1 MAVKEVQ
8 SILKSTISPK
18 SCSSLRPHDIK
29 IDFKLLLKVALEKL
43 EYEITNNKLMK
54 AFQLFDMDGNGSIS
68 MEEIQY
74 LLSGVTGS
82 IDGYGSSISSY
93 QGGIDVMVESVV
105 SKFGAASDGELNF
118 NHFK

>member
-54 AFQLFDMDGNGSIS
+54 AF
-68 MEEIQY
+68 
-74 LLSGVTGS
+74 
-82 IDGYGSSISSY
+82 
-93 QGGIDVMVESVV
+93 
-105 SKFGAASDGELNF
+105 
-118 NHFK
+118 

>member
-1 MAVKEVQ
+1 MNIDYRVM
-8 SILKSTISPK
+8 LKT
-18 SCSSLRPHDIK
+18 
-29 IDFKLLLKVALEKL
+29 ALDKL

-82 IDGYGSSISSY
+82 IEGYGSAINFY
-93 QGGIDVMVESVV
+93 QGGLDVMVESVV
-105 SKFGAASDGELNF
+105 SKFGAATDGELNF
-118 NHFK
+118 SHFK